1 MAMKLPKRPEGYK
14 RAFSKCLDCGKPQFS
29 DYIPFGLGHGHRYNQ
44 CLCQLTSNR
53 THRLK
58 KITRAEYERLTRV
71 WVEKMRVATIRLEIK
86 TIDEAVNK
94 ALDGKAALVKKILS
108 GRTR

>member
-1 MAMKLPKRPEGYK
+1 MAMRLPKRAQGEK
-14 RAFSKCLDCGKPQFS
+14 RRFDKCLDCGKPQFS
-29 DYIPFGLGHGHRYNQ
+29 DFIPFGLGRGQRYNQ

-58 KITRAEYERLTRV
+58 KITRKEYERLTRAWHRKQQV
-71 WVEKMRVATIRLEIK
+71 IVIKHEVGKLDDVIR
-86 TIDEAVNK
+86 K